1 MKATRDNMNCQ
12 NNWAEMTD
20 EELAIAAYGEGI
32 PPESPENEDP
42 KPAVIVVSMSSE
54 NTTMPFGTVN
64 NGPFLE
70 LFWRKTGADCDGEE
84 EYMKLP
90 DGYTYLILLRE

>member
-1 MKATRDNMNCQ
+1 MKHDGSAF
-12 NNWAEMTD
+12 
-20 EELAIAAYGEGI
+20 GEGI
-32 PPESPENEDP
+32 PPETLEDEDP

-64 NGPFLE
+64 TEPFLE

-84 EYMKLP
+84 EFMQLP
-90 DGYTYLILLRE
+90 DGYTYLILLSE

>member
-1 MKATRDNMNCQ
+1 MSSQQ
-12 NNWAEMTD
+12 NWQEMTD
-20 EELAIAAYGEGI
+20 EELTIAAFGEGI
-32 PPESPENEDP
+32 PPEILKDEDL

-54 NTTMPFGTVN
+54 NTTMPFGIVKN
-64 NGPFLE
+64 KPFLE
-70 LFWRKTGADCDGEE
+70 LFWRKTGADCDGEQ